1 MRIRRWWLA
10 AALAVMMSWAAYAQG
25 TDEAIAKLKDL
36 DPSERQMAVAAL
48 CYGEPSARVLKAL
61 VEAAT
66 SDPDATVAS
75 SAIEAVGTL
84 GQSAGDKK
92 PYVQALLGM
101 MDSKDKSV
109 QLSAAAALEPL
120 GDPATQARRIALYKA
135 ALDDEELRAQGLL
148 GLTRHSGPESMEV
161 LSQLIQVVPAPED
174 ALMAIYMKPGS
185 KGENICAA
193 RLAKGLE
200 AGPGE
205 DFDTCLNMALRISEK
220 KDVLVPVL
228 GKLVETLPVM
238 GQRIDAALV
247 LYRWEPGE
255 KTMAPVLKLLD
266 EPDGMTGENLS
277 KVVSELAEQDYKYI
291 RVPLLKAL
299 PSVKDETVL
308 SLIMDALAVP
318 GPQEGEAL
326 TGMLAHKADES
337 ALVRAKVAK
346 SAASLGVSSSKA
358 VPVLKELM
366 KDPELEVAVIAAT
379 SYYKLT
385 ADKVPVV
392 EVFKRVAKSDVGAEI
407 LYTNIESEVAYP
419 LSDELFDIL
428 APMVKAGDPTAKQ
441 VMPPL
446 LDHLSPDRLADA
458 LAIYP
463 LLDTDSRTMFLSTLS
478 SVHIARP
485 GVEELLRKLSTSKE
499 PDEAY
504 QAAQLLYEKAGDP
517 EPILLL
523 AGRDLRSGKSEQILQ
538 AVNYVAYEPR
548 LANELLP
555 DLQTALTALDS
566 DDARAQVL
574 LGIMQTNGRPQALEF
589 LLKALRAGNYEIL
602 SQFYY
607 DDEMAADM
615 APMLNKADVQK
626 LVDFLRTYSKD
637 MRVWEAQLTQAAFC
651 CMLIK
656 EAGAGQQAREV
667 LLDLAAHHSSDTLR
681 TYALEAAGESQ

>member
-1 MRIRRWWLA
+1 MRIRRWWLGVVLVVMSSV
-10 AALAVMMSWAAYAQG
+10 ALAQG
-25 TDEAIAKLKDL
+25 ADEAIAKLKDL

-66 SDPDATVAS
+66 SDPDAGVAS

-92 PYVQALLGM
+92 PYVQALLVL

-120 GDPATQARRIALYKA
+120 GDPATQTRRIALYKA

-174 ALMAIYMKPGS
+174 ALMAIYMKPGP

-205 DFDTCLNMALRISEK
+205 DFDTCFNMALRISEK

-228 GKLVETLPVM
+228 GKLVETMPVM
-238 GQRIDAALV
+238 GQRIDAALA
-247 LYRWEPGE
+247 LYRWEPGQ
-255 KTMAPVLKLLD
+255 KTLAPVLKLLD
-266 EPDGMTGENLS
+266 QPDGMTGDNLA
-277 KVVSELAEQDYKYI
+277 KIVGEVGEKDYQYI
-291 RVPLLKAL
+291 RDPLLKVL

-308 SLIMDALAVP
+308 SLIMDVLAVP

-326 TGMLAHKADES
+326 TGMLAHKADDS

-346 SAASLGVSSSKA
+346 SAALLGVSSSKA

-379 SYYKLT
+379 NYYKLT
-385 ADKVPVV
+385 ADKAPVV
-392 EVFKRVAKSDVGAEI
+392 EVFKRAAKSDVGAEI
-407 LYTNIESEVAYP
+407 LYTNVESEVAYP
-419 LSDELFDIL
+419 LSDDLFDIL

-446 LDHLSPDRLADA
+446 LDHLSPDRLTDA

-463 LLDTDSRTMFLSTLS
+463 LLDSDSRTMFLSSLN

-485 GVEELLRKLSTSKE
+485 GVQELLRKLSTSKE
-499 PDEAY
+499 PYEAY

-517 EPILLL
+517 DPILLL
-523 AGRDLRSGKSEQILQ
+523 ARRDLGGGSSDKILQ
-538 AVNYVAYEPR
+538 ALNYVAYEPR
-548 LANELLP
+548 LAHELLP
-555 DLQTALTALDS
+555 DLQAVLTTLDS

-574 LGIMQTNGRPQALEF
+574 LAIMQTDGRPQALKV
-589 LLKALRAGNYEIL
+589 LLQALRAGNYEIL

-607 DDEMAADM
+607 DDEMAADL
-615 APMLNKADVQK
+615 ALMLNKTDLQN
-626 LVDFLRTYSKD
+626 LVDFLKAYSKD
-637 MRVWEAQLTQAAFC
+637 MRVWEAQLMQATFC

-667 LLDLAAHHSSDTLR
+667 LLDLAVHHSSDTLR